1 MAIDELLD
9 EHEQG
14 ERVRSWLRQNA
25 LGIIGGLALGIAA
38 IYGWRWWGTHQAQ
51 QQYEAHGAYA
61 KAVEQLEAGQVDQ
74 AGALLAGQKGVYATL
89 AALRVAKAQV
99 EAGKTEEA
107 LATLRGIQAE
117 PGLKSVVDE
126 RIAQLLNA
134 TGKPGEALDLLA
146 GDAGS
151 IALELRGDALFA
163 SEGTRAAISQPYL
176 SYGDKGYWG
185 GVPDYQGVDDATVF
199 WWDPNATGLDEVRRE
214 GTGMYQYV
222 DGGQRYLP
230 GEWPTEDK
238 LFNPDGAIE
247 VGTQN
252 DTGSTY
258 EGACAP
264 PPMRQA
270 SPTGSP

>member
-163 SEGTRAAISQPYL
+163 SGRKEEAREAYTQALTGTDVASPARRRVELKLQ
-176 SYGDKGYWG
+176 
-185 GVPDYQGVDDATVF
+185 DA
-199 WWDPNATGLDEVRRE
+199 
-214 GTGMYQYV
+214 
-222 DGGQRYLP
+222 GGQVP
-230 GEWPTEDK
+230 ATAE
-238 LFNPDGAIE
+238 AI
-247 VGTQN
+247 
-252 DTGSTY
+252 
-258 EGACAP
+258 
-264 PPMRQA
+264 
-270 SPTGSP
+270 

>member
-117 PGLKSVVDE
+117 PGLKAVVNE

-163 SEGTRAAISQPYL
+163 SGRKEEAREAYTQALTGTDVASPA
-176 SYGDKGYWG
+176 
-185 GVPDYQGVDDATVF
+185 
-199 WWDPNATGLDEVRRE
+199 RRRVE
-214 GTGMYQYV
+214 LKLQEA
-222 DGGQRYLP
+222 GGQVP
-230 GEWPTEDK
+230 ATAE
-238 LFNPDGAIE
+238 AI
-247 VGTQN
+247 
-252 DTGSTY
+252 
-258 EGACAP
+258 
-264 PPMRQA
+264 
-270 SPTGSP
+270 